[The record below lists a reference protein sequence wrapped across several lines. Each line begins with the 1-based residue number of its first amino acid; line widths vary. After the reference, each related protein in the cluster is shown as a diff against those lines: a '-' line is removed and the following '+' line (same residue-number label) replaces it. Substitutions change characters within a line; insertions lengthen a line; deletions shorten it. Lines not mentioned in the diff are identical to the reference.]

1 MMEYLDQPL
10 INFQDY
16 ALSGLVFNGIG
27 CLFWVVAYA
36 VLVWEILKKK
46 YVEMPAYIACANIGW
61 EFVWSFFYHP
71 DTGALFSLS
80 YQAAFLLD
88 CFIFYSM
95 LRYGMKQPMTMMVR
109 DHFKTLCFLNLIFW
123 IFFSYYYMAG
133 GYDTAIGANSGYI
146 INVPLSLLCLLLL
159 VQSKDTGQFSLLFA
173 WSRMLGTG
181 LISVSMFIFY
191 PENDFVKLLGV
202 TCFLADCLFI
212 YILTSRHGRLL
223 GSN

>member
-146 INVPLSLLCLLLL
+146 INVPLSLLCL
-159 VQSKDTGQFSLLFA
+159 
-173 WSRMLGTG
+173 
-181 LISVSMFIFY
+181 
-191 PENDFVKLLGV
+191 
-202 TCFLADCLFI
+202 
-212 YILTSRHGRLL
+212 
-223 GSN
+223 